1 MMAKSKAI
9 KNKPLPAAGSDAGLS
24 SMIGG
29 VSNAASSR
37 SNKKSGATMS
47 FAKGGMVPAYVPG
60 GFRNKAME
68 HKR

>member
-1 MMAKSKAI
+1 MAKTKAI

-37 SNKKSGATMS
+37 PSKKSGATMS
-47 FAKGGMVPAYVPG
+47 FAKGGMVPEYKEG
-60 GFRNKAME
+60 GFRNPAME